1 VTGNVPNK
9 SGRLWPW
16 FVASL
21 LVATAAAQG
30 IMLYAATHDPT
41 FAVVPDYY
49 NKAVA
54 WDSTLAVEEASAALG
69 WRAAL
74 DLEAAGPAT
83 AVRVVVTDSAGV
95 PVAGAAVH
103 AELVSNL
110 DAAHPVALALADE
123 GDGRYA
129 TTTSALRPGIW
140 DVRLDVRAR
149 GSRFTPVVRT
159 EYRP

>member
-1 VTGNVPNK
+1 VNGNLRRP

-49 NKAVA
+49 DRAVA
-54 WDSTLAVEEASAALG
+54 WDSTRAVEEASMALG
-69 WRAAL
+69 WRPTLTL
-74 DLEAAGPAT
+74 DAAGPST
-83 AVRVVVTDSAGV
+83 ALRVAIADSTGAPVT
-95 PVAGAAVH
+95 GAAVR

-110 DAAHPVALALADE
+110 DAAHPLTLALDDD
-123 GDGRYA
+123 GGGRYA
-129 TTTSALRPGIW
+129 IKAPALRRGIW

-149 GSRFTPVVRT
+149 GRRFTTVIRT